1 MRPEI
6 LSALYELGYD
16 HLTVQY
22 GSSDEIYR
30 ANLAQIVTT
39 PSRTPVI
46 EGYNYK
52 SDIKNDMKAS
62 DLIISHA
69 GSGSI
74 LESLRFHKRLI
85 VVVNETL
92 LDNHQDELACALES
106 KDYLLRSTCGG
117 LREALLT
124 LKHKQFIS
132 FPERDASR
140 FINFLDS
147 EMGFK

>member
-1 MRPEI
+1 MRALVTVGSTGFDDLIGSVMRPEI

-69 GSGSI
+69 GKYYLQCLPNS
-74 LESLRFHKRLI
+74 RFHR
-85 VVVNETL
+85 
-92 LDNHQDELACALES
+92 Q
-106 KDYLLRSTCGG
+106 
-117 LREALLT
+117 LT
-124 LKHKQFIS
+124 A
-132 FPERDASR
+132 DA
-140 FINFLDS
+140 
-147 EMGFK
+147 